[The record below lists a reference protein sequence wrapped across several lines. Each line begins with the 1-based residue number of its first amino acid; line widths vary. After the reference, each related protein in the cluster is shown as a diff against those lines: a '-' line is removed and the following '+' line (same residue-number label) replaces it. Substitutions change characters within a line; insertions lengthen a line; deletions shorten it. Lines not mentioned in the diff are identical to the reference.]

1 MALNS
6 GVEKN
11 GLIKLKLFSDDKTI
25 QFKTKTTFQN
35 ILVSEIKSST
45 DYNKIEH
52 KNEVV
57 IHKRSLGS
65 YIKNFPIQ

>member
-11 GLIKLKLFSDDKTI
+11 GLIKLKLFSDDNKTI
-25 QFKTKTTFQN
+25 QFETKTTFQN

-57 IHKRSLGS
+57 IDERLLGS
-65 YIKNFPIQ
+65 FLY